1 MAINK
6 IQSETD
12 DLQSSGNLKR
22 IDELEAFRK
31 EFEGEKLYEKIADAI
46 KKSKT
51 VEEEVKK
58 VAWATIREK
67 IIWIILGGLGI
78 ILIDLIIKAIPHI
91 ISFLG

>member
-51 VEEEVKK
+51 IYKFY
-58 VAWATIREK
+58 EK
-67 IIWIILGGLGI
+67 EIE
-78 ILIDLIIKAIPHI
+78 
-91 ISFLG
+91 